1 MTRQTTSPDG
11 LPYYQASDA
20 PDGAAQQQDLANTL
34 QTVLNARVPVEL
46 TGTIT
51 PGVSC
56 GTSGAQVGQAI
67 SVTTAGLYLCHAT
80 MGFYNA
86 GTATQG
92 ILAINNPSAVSV
104 VATRQS
110 VGATQTVYLQFSRL
124 LRITA
129 LGSYTLRGAATAGT
143 LSSDATGITP
153 ALWSLTRIAP

>member
-34 QTVLNARVPVEL
+34 QAVLNARVPAEL
-46 TGTIT
+46 TGTLSSGI
-51 PGVSC
+51 SC
-56 GTSGAQVGQAI
+56 GTSGAAVGSAI
-67 SVTTAGLYLCHAT
+67 SITTAGLYLCHAT

-92 ILAINNPSAVSV
+92 ILGINNPSAVTV
-104 VATRQS
+104 LATRQAI
-110 VGATQTVYLQFSRL
+110 GATETVYIQFSRL

-143 LSSDATGITP
+143 LSSDAAGITP
-153 ALWSLTRIAP
+153 ASWTMTRIAP